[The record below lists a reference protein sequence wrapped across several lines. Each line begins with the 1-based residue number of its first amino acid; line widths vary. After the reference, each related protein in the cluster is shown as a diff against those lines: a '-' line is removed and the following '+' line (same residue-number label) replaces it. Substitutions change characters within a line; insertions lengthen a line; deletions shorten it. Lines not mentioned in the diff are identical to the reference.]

1 MTDQDLVRANQ
12 IKHELRVLQEKQNQ
26 LGRCSPWK
34 NATVNLIL
42 SSGGDNE
49 IQGIDGKIV
58 RQFIVD
64 YSNHLNL
71 EAQKLISEFDNL

>member
-1 MTDQDLVRANQ
+1 MTDQNLERANK
-12 IKHELRVLQEKQNQ
+12 IKSELRELQEKQNS

-34 NATVNLIL
+34 NAKINLIL
-42 SSGGDNE
+42 SPGADNE
-49 IQGIDGKIV
+49 IKDIDGKIV

-64 YSNHLNL
+64 YSNQLNL